1 MDIDGNSYV
10 HLHAFQGHEHDQEF
24 VYFDEYFITDQ
35 VRPTL
40 IALVNADSEE
50 HAIKKTG
57 EIRIRFKHANVFPA
71 HLTDLRTIKDKKFHP
86 YTCEEII

>member
-1 MDIDGNSYV
+1 MDIDGNSEITSGKV
-10 HLHAFQGHEHDQEF
+10 QDQEF
-24 VYFDEYFITDQ
+24 VYFEEYFIKDE
-35 VRPTL
+35 VRP
-40 IALVNADSEE
+40 ALFISVNADSEE

-71 HLTDLRTIKDKKFHP
+71 HLTDLRMIKGRKFHP